1 VEENLTEREKESMK
15 DRDAMVNQAAEK
27 AYTLLN
33 SGQRRA

>member
-1 VEENLTEREKESMK
+1 VEENPNGREKRKMK